1 MWWKFLLSRFSY
13 CGSYSRSC
21 RRSSFADKLS
31 AVETS
36 VGTLSWNWL
45 ELQLEL
51 AGKLSAGTSVETS
64 VNWKF
69 KLELQVN
76 FQLYKRR
83 RKIQSNGGFT
93 SRCVSNT
100 WRIACTSISST
111 SKSLVMNLLTLTM
124 DIQILTMNFEC

>member
-1 MWWKFLLSRFSY
+1 MDVVVEVSTMDFPTVEVTVEVVEEVPLQINFQLL
-13 CGSYSRSC
+13 
-21 RRSSFADKLS
+21 KP
-31 AVETS
+31 
-36 VGTLSWNWL
+36 
-45 ELQLEL
+45 QLEL
-51 AGKLSAGTSVETS
+51 AGKLLAGTSVETS
-64 VNWKF
+64 VNWNF

-83 RKIQSNGGFT
+83 RKIQSNGSFT